1 MKFLSSLGR
10 MLTRN
15 IPLKLLA
22 LIVAAACVI
31 VINAV
36 VL

>member
-1 MKFLSSLGR
+1 MKFFSAIGR

-22 LIVAAACVI
+22 LIVATVCVI

>member
-1 MKFLSSLGR
+1 MKFFAALR
-10 MLTRN
+10 KALTRN

-22 LIVAAACVI
+22 LVVAVACVI